1 MVQQDADKHSKAA
14 TRIEELRALLHRA
27 NRAYYVDAAPFMSDG
42 EFDVLLTEL
51 STLEQS
57 HPELHDPHS
66 PTMRVGGEAS
76 SGFETAPHRVPMSS
90 IGNT

>member
-57 HPELHDPHS
+57 HPELSRLLIAAPWWWFV
-66 PTMRVGGEAS
+66 RQEAL
-76 SGFETAPHRVPMSS
+76 RLRWQ
-90 IGNT
+90 